1 MKNNNILRR
10 LQCLCLTLL
19 LMFTILGMTP
29 VYATGVTEITFGEVM
44 SKVGEEVIVPVTIKN
59 NPGIAMFRF
68 RVNYDTDG
76 LELLSIENGSII
88 TEGTLM
94 DTPEPEKN
102 RVTFTWFT
110 VGEDVIGDGE
120 IAKIKFKVK
129 DAARSNYPLEIT
141 YLPEDLLNS
150 NREQVPYTVVD
161 GKISTG
167 STVSGNVTSFGE
179 ATEPVTL
186 RLLENGTEIYKVT
199 STDGTYSF
207 SSVSPGTYTI
217 EVSKLNHATTT
228 YEIIVECED
237 ITEALKIHLKGD
249 IDGTEGITDADA
261 EWLLMFTFFPED
273 YPVNQS
279 CDFNGDGKVND
290 ADAEHLLMFTFFP
303 EDYPLH

>member
-129 DAARSNYPLEIT
+129 DTARGDYPLEIT

-186 RLLENGTEIYKVT
+186 RLLENGTEIDKVT

-217 EVSKLNHATTT
+217 EVSKLNHATRT
-228 YEIIVECED
+228 YEITVERED
-237 ITEALKIHLKGD
+237 ITEVLKIHLLGD
-249 IDGTEGITDADA
+249 VT
-261 EWLLMFTFFPED
+261 
-273 YPVNQS
+273 
-279 CDFNGDGKVND
+279 GDGQVKIGDYAKILAHVKGASIMTGYELNCADVTGDGFVKIGDYAKVL
-290 ADAEHLLMFTFFP
+290 AHVKGASLLW
-303 EDYPLH
+303 